1 MSPARTPLKAV
12 TPGSVKVLMLVE
24 AGIIG
29 FLSYWVLSEYTYN
42 AFFRSYVDQI
52 LFNHITAYSAVLG
65 LGIGLAGS
73 ATAAM
78 LYRNLQNAKRRLET
92 VVAPKIR
99 GAVDKILPSLPS
111 IDAIGKQVVP
121 TEQVASNP
129 ENQPPTSTVT
139 AIVPVPLK
147 NEQNKNSD

>member
-1 MSPARTPLKAV
+1 
-12 TPGSVKVLMLVE
+12 MLIE

-42 AFFRSYVDQI
+42 AFFRSYADQI
-52 LFNHITAYSAVLG
+52 LFNHITTYSAVLG

-99 GAVDKILPSLPS
+99 GAVDKMLPSMPGV
-111 IDAIGKQVVP
+111 DAIAQQFGP
-121 TEQVASNP
+121 TEPILSNP
-129 ENQPPTSTVT
+129 QNQSPTSTVT
-139 AIVPVPLK
+139 VIVPVPQK
-147 NEQNKNSD
+147 NEQNEKSK